1 MRNEYRMAAYRTYII
16 VWITL
21 IILTAVT
28 WGVSYINL
36 GIGNVAVALFIAS
49 VKAAL
54 VALFFMHLR
63 YENRLVWAF
72 ALLPLFFLALII
84 FGTLSDTMFRN

>member
-1 MRNEYRMAAYRTYII
+1 MAAYRTYLI

-21 IILTAVT
+21 LVLTGAT
-28 WGVSYINL
+28 WGVSYVNL
-36 GIGNVAVALFIAS
+36 GMGNVAVALLIAS

-72 ALLPLFFLALII
+72 ALIPLFFLALII
-84 FGTLSDTMFRN
+84 VGTLADTMFR

>member
-1 MRNEYRMAAYRTYII
+1 MAAYRTYII
-16 VWITL
+16 VWL
-21 IILTAVT
+21 ALLVLTGIT
-28 WGVSYINL
+28 WGVSYVNL
-36 GIGNVAVALFIAS
+36 GMGNVAAALFIAS

-72 ALLPLFFLALII
+72 ALVPLLFLALII
-84 FGTLSDTMFRN
+84 FGTLSDTLFR